1 MTFASASQFHV
12 ERPPISKKIPGST
25 FHRILPGFMAQGGD
39 LSQGDGTGSVSI
51 FGESFRDEN
60 FRLRHTGPGEPRDT

>member
-1 MTFASASQFHV
+1 
-12 ERPPISKKIPGST
+12 
-25 FHRILPGFMAQGGD
+25 MAQGGD